1 MGGVL
6 DGVRVLDFGRYIAG
20 PYCAALL
27 GDFGAEVIRIEK
39 VDGSEDRFQAPITET
54 GDGGLFMQMNRN
66 KKSLTLNPMKPEGR
80 EIVAKLVATADVV
93 VANLPPDTLKA
104 MGLDYD
110 SLKAIKPDIILTTVS
125 AYGHGGPY
133 SDRVGF
139 DGIGQVM
146 SGPVYLAGDPDRPRR
161 FPAPYVDFG
170 TALGCAIG
178 TLLALIE
185 RGKSGRG
192 QMVEGALL
200 KTALT
205 INNAT
210 LIEQAVIQA
219 NRVPTGNLGQ
229 TSAPSDLY
237 RTRDGWILAQV
248 VGKPLYER
256 WAKLMG
262 EEEWLSDPRFRDD
275 ISRGNNGALISERMS
290 AWCADRTSEEA
301 IGELS
306 AARIPC
312 GPVYTPQQALDDPHV
327 EAMGWYRE
335 LDYPGMPKPAP
346 VVDTQFNL
354 SATPGA
360 IRQRAP
366 QLGEHT
372 DELMDALGYDENAR
386 RDLRA
391 ARVI

>member
-1 MGGVL
+1 
-6 DGVRVLDFGRYIAG
+6 
-20 PYCAALL
+20 
-27 GDFGAEVIRIEK
+27 
-39 VDGSEDRFQAPITET
+39 
-54 GDGGLFMQMNRN
+54 
-66 KKSLTLNPMKPEGR
+66 
-80 EIVAKLVATADVV
+80 VV

-104 MGLDYD
+104 MGLDYG
-110 SLKAIKPDIILTTVS
+110 SLTAIKPDIILTTVS
-125 AYGHGGPY
+125 AFGHGGPY

-146 SGPVYLAGDPDRPRR
+146 SGPVYLGGDPDQPRR

-170 TALGCAIG
+170 TALGCTVG

-185 RGKSGRG
+185 RGKTGKG

-210 LIEQAVIQA
+210 LIEQAVIEA

-237 RTRDGWILAQV
+237 QTKDGWILAQV
-248 VGKPLYER
+248 VGNPLYER

-262 EEEWLSDPRFRDD
+262 EEEWLTDPRFKDD
-275 ISRGNNGALISERMS
+275 ISRGNNGAIISERMA
-290 AWCADRTSEEA
+290 AWCAERTTAEA
-301 IGELS
+301 IETLG
-306 AARIPC
+306 AARIPS

-327 EAMGWYRE
+327 NAMGWFRK

-346 VVDTQFNL
+346 VVETQFNL
-354 SATPGA
+354 SASPGA
-360 IRQRAP
+360 VERRAP

-372 DELMDALGYDENAR
+372 DEVMESLGYDAER
-386 RDLRA
+386 RAELRT